1 MGRVGT
7 RFEQYKDIVA
17 SLGISASYDDLRTD
31 NTASTSLKNQSG
43 TYSEVSGQYGFT
55 LDKRNKVSCQQVDQ
69 LLVLVKAYLFMQT
82 NHLFPMIFQQNLQIF
97 QRRHYRC
104 N

>member
-55 LDKRNKVSCQQVDQ
+55 LDKRNRSFMPTSGSIIS
-69 LLVLVKAYLFMQT
+69 LVKAYLFMQT
-82 NHLFPMIFQQNLQIF
+82 NHLFPMIFQQVFTNLSTKTL
-97 QRRHYRC
+97 
-104 N
+104 